1 MSAVYVGT
9 LATSIDAATLQLLM
23 VGKLADYTA
32 AQLDAIKVDLGAAAG
47 VSPSTITLDLVSA
60 GAEVVISATMP
71 AASAAEVVAKYAAKS
86 FTTLGSQ
93 QVRTAAGRFHGSA
106 VRFGL
111 LADSTCSCSA
121 QVLAASLA
129 QTTKPRSQGKV
140 WLSLDTDVEE
150 LQGWALLAIQ
160 VALAGCAGHMATAL
174 MLSLKLPLL
183 ADILSSHY
191 SGVIRESIEISVSA
205 GSAILEVRST
215 PGRNAA
221 RMLRY

>member
-1 MSAVYVGT
+1 MSASYVAN
-9 LATSIDAATLQLLM
+9 LATSIDAATVQLRM
-23 VGKLADYTA
+23 AGTLADYTA
-32 AQLDAIKVDLGAAAG
+32 AQLDAIKMDLGAAAG
-47 VSPSTITLDLVSA
+47 ISPSTITLDLVSA
-60 GAEVVISATMP
+60 GADVVISATMP
-71 AASAAEVVAKYAAKS
+71 AASAVKVVAKYAAKS

-93 QVRTAAGRFHGSA
+93 QVRTAAARFHGSA

-111 LADSTCSCSA
+111 LAGSTCSCFA

-140 WLSLDTDVEE
+140 WLYLDSDIEE
-150 LQGWALLAIQ
+150 LQGSLLAIQ
-160 VALAGCAGHMATAL
+160 VALAGGAGHMATAL

-205 GSAILEVRST
+205 GSAILEVRPT
-215 PGRNAA
+215 PARNAA